1 MEQLKKPF
9 WLLITFVGP
18 LALLL
23 ILFNE
28 TYQII
33 ESILTKNQ
41 KYLWSIFGTYY
52 SILIGLCLVYIA
64 VLMIRKKN
72 VDTPTAWIVLFIN
85 ILNITFFFF
94 FIDKVLPSDIPA
106 WMFTSDD
113 LTIYP
118 YSFLIPG
125 ALYSLIILVINYT
138 PQPQSTNPYLNLAGV
153 IGIPAF
159 VIFLSMSINV
169 FGYHGAASIFWFK
182 YLPIFLFVFLTCGFL
197 FFLIRF
203 IFILS
208 AKSKRRDTALLVF
221 KIACT
226 CIFPILGLYFNNGIN
241 SYGGGIFGDFQDPM
255 YYIFSIMNG
264 IALCVPDSKNN
275 LIRWCIFIVR
285 SILFVFIFYFFVVF
299 LPYLPLSILAI
310 IAVGFGFLMLAPII
324 IFVYQLSA
332 IRSDMLYLKSI
343 YHKGIVNVVFC
354 LSVLVLPVAFT
365 VNYQMDRN
373 ELDRIFTFLYDRS
386 YDDGKHYSF
395 DAERVERLLNHIQE
409 VKTERI
415 KHTPFL
421 DSYYNWIALDNLM
434 LSDKKIDQISGVI
447 NGTKM
452 NSKVP
457 LFSWFTF
464 QSPNQSAY
472 LDDYHV
478 ESKYNGKHWTSYVH
492 LEAATEQGMN
502 TEFRMYLSTPRDC
515 FISNY
520 YLKINGKKE
529 YGVLAEKKSAN
540 WVYNNIVNTRR
551 DPGLLNSI
559 GYNKYILKVFP
570 VNQGQ
575 KRITGIEFTHK
586 EPINISINET
596 MIQLGDPNKMSKDIQ
611 EIMDGKGVFIS
622 STAKSKLPTVVR
634 KSEYHFII
642 DRSKNSLLSK
652 EQLETIIHHLKDSL
666 PNSEDLKIWE
676 TNYDNLQLSTT
687 NWKNELHSLKAQG
700 GFYPEFLMKKILVQA
715 YQNHSNTC
723 PIFIL
728 ITKRPSSIS
737 ILDGF
742 SNLMF
747 SIPDMTH
754 FYSCNEKMMSY
765 EHELESGKKGE
776 RKPLQ
781 EIKPDSLYVYNWKK
795 EQYYLPFDK
804 HSDFLYTSIS
814 SRATTKWQEGIA
826 LNEKMN
832 NYALNPQLK
841 DEWLSIVQ
849 SSMKSGILV
858 PYTSYLSLENEA
870 QKKAL
875 LHKQKEVLQSNKH
888 FDLEEAEEMSEPNV
902 LWYILVLFL
911 GYLVYTKKR
920 EMRSVE

>member
-9 WLLITFVGP
+9 WLLLIFVGP

-33 ESILTKNQ
+33 ESLLTKNQ
-41 KYLWSIFGTYY
+41 KNLWAIFGTYY
-52 SILIGLCLVYIA
+52 SILIGFCLVYVV

-72 VDTPTAWIVLFIN
+72 VDTPTAWIVLLIN

-94 FIDKVLPSDIPA
+94 FIDKVLPSDIPE

-125 ALYSLIILVINYT
+125 ALYSLIVLVLNYT
-138 PQPQSTNPYLNLAGV
+138 PKPQSTNAYINIAPI
-153 IGIPAF
+153 IGIPF
-159 VIFLSMSINV
+159 LVIFISMSINV
-169 FGYHGAASIFWFK
+169 FGYHGVASIFWFK
-182 YLPIFLFVFLTCGFL
+182 YLPIFLLVFLTCGFL

-208 AKSKRRDTALLVF
+208 VKSKRKDTTLLVF

-241 SYGGGIFGDFQDPM
+241 SYGGGIFGDFQDPL
-255 YYIFSIMNG
+255 YYVFSIING

-275 LIRWCIFIVR
+275 LIRWCVFIVR
-285 SILFVFIFYFFVVF
+285 SILFVFILYFFVIF

-332 IRSDMLYLKSI
+332 IRSDMIYLKSI
-343 YHKGIVNVVFC
+343 YHKGIVNVVFY

-365 VNYQMDRN
+365 INYQLDRN

-386 YDDGKHYSF
+386 YDDDKHYTF
-395 DAERVERLLNHIQE
+395 DTKRVERLLNHIQE
-409 VKTERI
+409 VKSVRI

-421 DSYYNWIALDNLM
+421 DSYYNWIVLDNLM
-434 LSDKKIDQISGVI
+434 LSDKKIDQISGII
-447 NGTKM
+447 NGNTL
-452 NSKVP
+452 NSKIP
-457 LFSWFTF
+457 LFNWFTF
-464 QSPNQSAY
+464 PLQNAN
-472 LDDYHV
+472 LDDHYV
-478 ESKYNGKHWTSYVH
+478 ESTYNGNHWTSYVH
-492 LEAATEQGMN
+492 LEAATEESTD
-502 TEFRMYLSTPRDC
+502 TEFRIYLSTPRDC

-520 YLKINGKKE
+520 YLKINGNKE
-529 YGVLAEKKSAN
+529 YGILAEKKSAN
-540 WVYNNIVNTRR
+540 WIYNNIVKTRR

-570 VNQGQ
+570 VNQGH
-575 KRITGIEFTHK
+575 KIITGIEFTHK
-586 EPINISINET
+586 EPIEISVNDTVIR
-596 MIQLGDPNKMSKDIQ
+596 LGDPNKMSKEIQ
-611 EIMDGKGVFIS
+611 KIMDGKGVFIPS
-622 STAKSKLPTVVR
+622 IAKLKLPTTVR
-634 KSEYHFII
+634 NPEYHFII
-642 DRSKNSLLSK
+642 DRSKNSKLSK
-652 EQLETIIHHLKDSL
+652 LQLEKIINNLKDSL
-666 PNSEDLKIWE
+666 PNSEHLKIWE
-676 TNYDNLQLSTT
+676 TNYDNLQLSTK
-687 NWKNELHSLKAQG
+687 NWKNELHSLKTQG
-700 GFYPEFLMKKILVQA
+700 GFYPEFLMKKILVQS
-715 YQNHSNTC
+715 YQNSSNTC

-728 ITKRPSSIS
+728 ITKKSSSIS

-747 SIPDMTH
+747 SIPDMRH
-754 FYSCNEKMMSY
+754 FYSCNENMICF

-776 RKPLQ
+776 EKSLQ
-781 EIKPDSLYVYNWKK
+781 QIKPDSLYVYNWKK
-795 EQYYLPFDK
+795 EQYYLPFDI
-804 HSDFLYTSIS
+804 HSDYLFTTNS
-814 SRATTKWQEGIA
+814 SKAITKWQQGVA

-832 NYALNPQLK
+832 NYALKPQLK

-849 SSMKSGILV
+849 SSMKSGILT
-858 PYTSYLSLENEA
+858 PYTSYISLENQA

-902 LWYILVLFL
+902 LWYILVMFFGYFL
-911 GYLVYTKKR
+911 YTKKR
-920 EMRSVE
+920 KAGLLE